1 MNLGSKVLMLAAA
14 LSGLAAAADRDMMN
28 LVMPDASLVVEVNFA
43 KIMASPMGSAMG
55 DAVKQG
61 IAAQLHSAMAKPQP
75 QIQAQIVAAMGQI
88 DWSRDVQDILVA
100 GGTTKPSPML
110 MIVRSSLDA
119 AHVQA
124 LQAFT
129 GSATEYEGVPLL
141 VSSKPG
147 NGVVAFLDNSILL
160 IGQLADVQAA
170 IRRRSKPAALSP
182 ALAAQVAKYGGYD
195 IWVAFT
201 GTISMPSGSSVESTP
216 GAKAASDALAKVAA
230 FNGGVRLSPDFEL
243 SADIQARTEKDAG
256 EMASGLRWL
265 SAAAQQ
271 AQARNAAQGR
281 TGLANGLESLKCQV
295 AGRRVQLSLHVPEEQ
310 VRAGIEQMRTQMRA
324 SQVSQSEAAA
334 RRAVAPPPGTIRVE
348 SSEGTVLIQT
358 DKDQ

>member
-1 MNLGSKVLMLAAA
+1 MKLGSKVLMLAAA

-43 KIMASPMGSAMG
+43 KIMTSPMGSAIG
-55 DAVKQG
+55 DAVQQG
-61 IAAQLHSAMAKPQP
+61 VATQLHSAMAKTQP

-100 GGTTKPSPML
+100 GGTTKSSPML

-160 IGQLADVQAA
+160 IGQMADVQAA
-170 IRRRSKPAALSP
+170 IRRRNQHAALSP
-182 ALAAQVAKYGGYD
+182 ALAAQMAKYSGYD
-195 IWVAFT
+195 ISVAFT
-201 GTISMPSGSSVESTP
+201 GTIPVPANSFESAP
-216 GAKAASDALAKVAA
+216 GAKAASEALAKVAA

-243 SADIQARTEKDAG
+243 SADIQARTEKDAA

-271 AQARNAAQGR
+271 AQARNAGQGR
-281 TGLANGLESLKCQV
+281 TGLATGLESLKCQV

-310 VRAGIEQMRTQMRA
+310 VRAGIEQMRVQMRA
-324 SQVSQSEAAA
+324 SQVAQSEAAA
-334 RRAVAPPPGTIRVE
+334 RRAAAPPPGTIRVE